1 MQQRWDSLVERLT
14 RDAINWKSWMLLAIC
29 LVLGLLSGF
38 ALNST
43 AVRDRLPVIL
53 PAVAGCIAV
62 GCLFL
67 SRFCTR
73 RCISCGWTPMTPL
86 EEFAECPKCH
96 RSYSGAVDLLAG
108 KEAVSLQ
115 DCLTG
120 EENSQPLPV
129 FGLVLALAIRDGGN
143 RVRVVGHNMNDKGES
158 PSTAS
163 YWAWSIWIRVADK
176 DYEMVPPPRH
186 LAAGVFHM
194 LQETY
199 LNAEKE
205 MPGGPANFPLSLDD
219 WSDVAQLVVE
229 ESDKERVASIDFPP
243 GPREPVSAAGSRL
256 QEVFRQRHDKRDNDD
271 GGSLPRATTWKR
283 TPGLILKI
291 PRRLLLG
298 INLTAVILAI
308 ASYMVL
314 VFMKGTNLQP
324 LVVPV
329 MSGSSLVLLVGAI
342 LLGIRRK
349 CRCGTP
355 LFHLSDEKPPIWC
368 PECRSVFDPSRK
380 GLPMDGSTLRI
391 DEFLRCRDPH
401 VAWLAPLLDYVLDCG
416 KDQVTF
422 SGGDDTVAARL
433 WKGDSD
439 PVELKEIDSWLAL
452 ELMEEFDRSA
462 GKRGDGDAATFRMV
476 GLLHEAV
483 ATLKLG
489 TSDGKRT
496 ATLDLHYGRAGRS

>member
-1 MQQRWDSLVERLT
+1 MQQRWNSHVERL
-14 RDAINWKSWMLLAIC
+14 RWLAINWKSWMLLAIC
-29 LVLGLLSGF
+29 LVLAILSGF
-38 ALNST
+38 ALNFT

-53 PAVAGCIAV
+53 PTLAGCITV
-62 GCLFL
+62 VCLFL
-67 SRFCTR
+67 SRFCTQ
-73 RCISCGWTPMTPL
+73 RCLSCGWTPMTPL
-86 EEFAECPKCH
+86 EGLAECPNCH

-120 EENSQPLPV
+120 EDSQPLTV
-129 FGLVLALAIRDGGN
+129 LGLVLTLAIRDGAN
-143 RVRVVGHNMNDKGES
+143 RVRVVGHSMNDKGEFR
-158 PSTAS
+158 PTATC
-163 YWAWSIWIRVADK
+163 WAWSIWIRLADK
-176 DYEMVPPPRH
+176 DYEMLPPPRH

-199 LNAEKE
+199 LNAEKK
-205 MPGGPANFPLSLDD
+205 MPNGPADLPLTLDD
-219 WSDVAQLVVE
+219 WFDVAQLVVE
-229 ESDKERVASIDFPP
+229 ESEKQRVASIDFPP

-256 QEVFRQRHDKRDNDD
+256 QEVYRQRHDKRDEGD
-271 GGSLPRATTWKR
+271 GGSLPRSTTWKR
-283 TPGLILKI
+283 TPGVVLKI
-291 PRRLLLG
+291 PGRLLLG

-355 LFHLSDEKPPIWC
+355 LFHLSDENPPIWC
-368 PECRSVFDPSRK
+368 PECRSVFDPSGK

-439 PVELKEIDSWLAL
+439 PVELREIDSWLAL
-452 ELMEEFDRSA
+452 ELMEEFDRRA
-462 GKRGDGDAATFRMV
+462 RKRGDGDAATFRMV

-483 ATLKLG
+483 ATLMLG
-489 TSDGKRT
+489 TSEGKRT
-496 ATLDLHYGRAGRS
+496 ATLNLDYGATGRL